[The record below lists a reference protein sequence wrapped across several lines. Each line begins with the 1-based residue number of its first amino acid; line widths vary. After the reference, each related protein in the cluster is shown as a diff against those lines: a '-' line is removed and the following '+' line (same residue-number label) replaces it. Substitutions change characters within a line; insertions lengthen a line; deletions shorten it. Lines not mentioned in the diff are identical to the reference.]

1 MFAMCRRTVNT
12 TAAAAAVDASSCHG
26 AARQRANAHIAITM
40 DAALLAS
47 IFVALI
53 GLLGILSL
61 SLLLDFARCRRL
73 SERPAP
79 LPAVTYRIRRKRVPP
94 FGRGPLF
101 FV

>member
-61 SLLLDFARCRRL
+61 SLLLVLLALCLILR
-73 SERPAP
+73 AA
-79 LPAVTYRIRRKRVPP
+79 AVCPKDPHP
-94 FGRGPLF
+94 CLL
-101 FV
+101 

>member
-61 SLLLDFARCRRL
+61 SLLLVLCLILRAAAACPKDPHPCL
-73 SERPAP
+73 
-79 LPAVTYRIRRKRVPP
+79 L
-94 FGRGPLF
+94 
-101 FV
+101 

>member
-12 TAAAAAVDASSCHG
+12 TAAAAAVDASSCRG
-26 AARQRANAHIAITM
+26 VSRQCANARIAITM

-61 SLLLDFARCRRL
+61 SLLLVLLALCLILRGT
-73 SERPAP
+73 
-79 LPAVTYRIRRKRVPP
+79 AVCPKDPHP
-94 FGRGPLF
+94 CLL
-101 FV
+101 